1 MKIGDKVRFL
11 NEIGGGIVTGF
22 RGKDIVLVEDA
33 DGFDI
38 PMPIR
43 ECVVIDTDDYNMTRP
58 VPKAT
63 PKKVEEKP
71 VRSSISHPVH
81 EEKEMGH
88 LSKPQVSA
96 FRQPEMRGG
105 DVLNVFLAFVPED
118 IKAVSTTP
126 FEAYLVNDS
135 NYYLYYT
142 YLCAEGKA
150 WEVRSN
156 GVVEPNTKFL
166 LEEFEKAEL
175 NDREHVAVQFIAFK
189 EGRSFAMKP
198 AVSVELRIDTVKFYK
213 LHTFQESEFF
223 ETPALIYDI
232 VKDDV
237 PTKQVYVSAEE
248 LQSALLK
255 KTVVD
260 KPKSQPIVK
269 RGGQSGIIEIDL
281 HIGELL
287 DDTHGMS
294 NSEILNIVI
303 IRVYRLH
310 SRAMS
315 HFRRNNQFNACAITH
330 IRQRHQPTG
339 RHRSSIIR
347 EHKSLCKLTGNRR
360 ACYSIVKLID
370 YFCII
375 QIGHSYHFIH
385 KAIFREANQN
395 LIIRLYRIGQISG
408 TLIYDL
414 HIYTTGKL
422 YIFILVHIRS
432 RVVSVKFSLRYNSD
446 TTVPYKC
453 LYSIFFVLQHFC
465 ISLGIITSLESQSTC
480 QQGQKE

>member
-189 EGRSFAMKP
+189 EGRSFAMKS

-248 LQSALLK
+248 LQSALFK

-269 RGGQSGIIEIDL
+269 RGGKNEILEIDL
-281 HIGELL
+281 HINELL
-287 DDTHGMS
+287 DDTRGMG
-294 NSEILNIVI
+294 NAEILNYQLDKFREVMEKYKTKREQKIVFI
-303 IRVYRLH
+303 HGKGDGVLRK
-310 SRAMS
+310 A
-315 HFRRNNQFNACAITH
+315 
-330 IRQRHQPTG
+330 
-339 RHRSSIIR
+339 
-347 EHKSLCKLTGNRR
+347 
-360 ACYSIVKLID
+360 LID
-370 YFCII
+370 ELKRKY
-375 QIGHSYHFIH
+375 SN
-385 KAIFREANQN
+385 FRYQDASFQEYGFGATMVT
-395 LIIRLYRIGQISG
+395 I
-408 TLIYDL
+408 
-414 HIYTTGKL
+414 K
-422 YIFILVHIRS
+422 
-432 RVVSVKFSLRYNSD
+432 
-446 TTVPYKC
+446 
-453 LYSIFFVLQHFC
+453 
-465 ISLGIITSLESQSTC
+465 
-480 QQGQKE
+480 